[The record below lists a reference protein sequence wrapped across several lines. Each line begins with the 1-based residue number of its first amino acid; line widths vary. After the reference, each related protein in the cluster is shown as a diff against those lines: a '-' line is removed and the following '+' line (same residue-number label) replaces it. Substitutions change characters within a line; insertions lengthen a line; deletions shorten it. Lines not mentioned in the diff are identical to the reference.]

1 MNQMN
6 ASPSER
12 SVGERIRRVRQEP
25 RRRHLQVLRVDALSP
40 HVHSITFGGDDLADF
55 ASHAFDDHV
64 KIFLPVPAGGEAIA
78 RDYTPRHFDAGKREL
93 CIEFALHGE
102 GPASRWAQAA
112 RPGDRLTVG
121 GPRGSFIVPDDL
133 DWYLLVGDSSSLPA
147 VLRRLEELP
156 ASTQVH
162 AIVQMDTADWRALP
176 QAAQGRL
183 QWASDAAACRA
194 ALQAWQPVRGA
205 GFAWCAG
212 RGYRDARAASVAG
225 SRQGPGP
232 SRGAHRR
239 ILEAR
244 RTGAPRTAGRFALIR
259 PGCP

>member
-1 MNQMN
+1 MKPLI
-6 ASPSER
+6 SGPSENF
-12 SVGERIRRVRQEP
+12 VGDRIRRVRQEP
-25 RRRHLQVLRVDALSP
+25 RRRHLQVRRVDALSP
-40 HVHSITFGGDDLADF
+40 HVHSITFGGDDLEDF

-64 KIFLPVPAGGEAIA
+64 KIFLPVPAVSEAIA
-78 RDYTPRHFDAGKREL
+78 RDYTPRRFDAVQREL

-102 GPASRWAQAA
+102 GPTARWAQAA

-156 ASTQVH
+156 TSARVH
-162 AIVQMDTADWRALP
+162 AIVQMDAADRRALP

-183 QWASDAAACRA
+183 QWVSDAAACRA
-194 ALQAWQPVRGA
+194 ALQAWQPLIGV

-212 RGYRDARAASVAG
+212 EATQMSELRRWLVEDKGVDHRAVRAAAYWKRG
-225 SRQGPGP
+225 SPGHYE
-232 SRGAHRR
+232 R
-239 ILEAR
+239 LEDS
-244 RTGAPRTAGRFALIR
+244 I
-259 PGCP
+259 